1 MPGGTTVPYK
11 KTKHKTFNAFC
22 IQLAFLVNTKSQTGG
37 SRSGCELGGTVSSME
52 QPMGSMLV
60 TGKRKSIGT
69 RIGERAQTQT
79 ADSSEQS
86 MHRPRGE
93 SDTCMSMSAQRG
105 GDHMTETLL
114 ISKPPPPP
122 QNPGSENLTDRTYLC
137 MHTHSSYY
145 GTVAEKLKNSQ
156 LFKYINFFFIFSQS

>member
-69 RIGERAQTQT
+69 RTGERAQTQT
-79 ADSSEQS
+79 ADSSEQE
-86 MHRPRGE
+86 HAQTPRE
-93 SDTCMSMSAQRG
+93 
-105 GDHMTETLL
+105 E
-114 ISKPPPPP
+114 
-122 QNPGSENLTDRTYLC
+122 
-137 MHTHSSYY
+137 
-145 GTVAEKLKNSQ
+145 
-156 LFKYINFFFIFSQS
+156 